1 LSDDRV
7 PQFVLQVGDD
17 GAFNVREALL
27 DRLERV
33 GTARPESLCARMP
46 STPSNRLRTDVCA
59 VCLGRF
65 QQVERDGRIGAIAV
79 EKVVRPEN
87 HPPFVQLQT
96 TDRLGDPA
104 AVFLEADRTGVPA
117 AAGNRD
123 HTGSGFERRAD
134 RGVLVERASD
144 RVET

>member
-1 LSDDRV
+1 VCADAEHALK
-7 PQFVLQVGDD
+7 PLAHLQAHLAND
-17 GAFNVREALL
+17 VRQRA
-27 DRLERV
+27 
-33 GTARPESLCARMP
+33 ARGITQAE
-46 STPSNRLRTDVCA
+46 DVCA

>member
-1 LSDDRV
+1 
-7 PQFVLQVGDD
+7 
-17 GAFNVREALL
+17 
-27 DRLERV
+27 
-33 GTARPESLCARMP
+33 
-46 STPSNRLRTDVCA
+46 
-59 VCLGRF
+59 
-65 QQVERDGRIGAIAV
+65 
-79 EKVVRPEN
+79 
-87 HPPFVQLQT
+87 VQLQT

-104 AVFLEADRTGVPA
+104 AVFLEADRTGVSA